1 MGKIRLL
8 KENVINQIAAGEVV
22 ERPLSIVKE
31 LIENSLDAYATHI
44 TIELEKG
51 GKKQIAI
58 KDNGHGMSEEDVF
71 MSLER
76 HATSKISEVE
86 DLENVSTMGFRGEAI
101 PSISAVTK
109 FSISSA
115 QEHGAGFKVSAAN
128 GKIVDNK
135 PVSIPRGTTVEAN
148 SLFFNVPARRK
159 FLKSDER
166 EFALVRE
173 LIQKFAVIHPEIG
186 LTLIHNDRQ
195 TFTLPE
201 GQDLEQ
207 RILSIWKIAK
217 EDLTHQVVTK
227 NALTADIWVPSP
239 FASTPGITVTAVN
252 GRIIRDRLVNAAV
265 YRTFRE
271 VIGGEFKSPVMLF
284 LEVPSNF
291 VDINVHP
298 SKLEVRFN
306 NVGAV
311 SNLIQEAL
319 ASTLLMFREKPEIPY
334 SKPETTQNIQP
345 SFSYE
350 RKPSGYSGS
359 ISTFQPSIP
368 QMDEPP
374 QKAEPEQDSFYSFQ
388 FRNYKILGVLF
399 GVYLVIEKD
408 DTVIFLDQHA
418 SHERITF
425 SSLQKN
431 ISLKSGLSQMLI
443 APSIVKLGPKEI
455 VSVKENL
462 SLFNDSG
469 FALEIFDDESVI
481 IRAVPAVGYET
492 DWNGIVKE
500 MAGQLENYGY
510 ADRAQ
515 KDFLSH
521 LATKACRASVKR
533 NDPLTE
539 PEINALIADINES
552 KVLTCPH
559 GRPFFFTMSKNEFE
573 KKVHRQ

>member
-31 LIENSLDAYATHI
+31 LIENSLDAYATSI

-51 GKKQIAI
+51 GKKRIAV

-76 HATSKISEVE
+76 HATSKINEVE

-115 QEHGAGFKVSAAN
+115 QEHGAGFKVSCAN
-128 GKIVDNK
+128 GKIVENK

-159 FLKSDER
+159 FLKSDDR

-195 TFTLPE
+195 IFTLVQ
-201 GQDLEQ
+201 GQELEQ
-207 RILSIWKIAK
+207 RILSIWKISS

-239 FASTPGITVTAVN
+239 FASTPGTTVTAVN
-252 GRIIRDRLVNAAV
+252 GRIIRDRLVNAAI

-319 ASTLLMFREKPEIPY
+319 SSTLLMFREKPEVQY
-334 SKPETTQNIQP
+334 SSRPQTSVP
-345 SFSYE
+345 
-350 RKPSGYSGS
+350 GYSAERSPQKYSGN
-359 ISTFQPSIP
+359 ISTFQPSLP
-368 QMDEPP
+368 EMDEPE
-374 QKAEPEQDSFYSFQ
+374 KRKEVEQDSFYSFQ
-388 FRNYKILGVLF
+388 FRNYKVLGVLF

-431 ISLKSGLSQMLI
+431 MSLKSGLSQMLV
-443 APSIVKLGPKEI
+443 APSIVKLGNKELL
-455 VSVKENL
+455 SVKENL
-462 SLFNDSG
+462 ELFNDSG
-469 FALEIFDDESVI
+469 FALEIFDEESVI

-510 ADRAQ
+510 ADKVQ
-515 KDFLSH
+515 EEFLSH

-533 NDPLTE
+533 NDPLTD
-539 PEINALIADINES
+539 PEIDALLKDINAS

-559 GRPFFFTMSKNEFE
+559 GRPFFFTMSKNDFE